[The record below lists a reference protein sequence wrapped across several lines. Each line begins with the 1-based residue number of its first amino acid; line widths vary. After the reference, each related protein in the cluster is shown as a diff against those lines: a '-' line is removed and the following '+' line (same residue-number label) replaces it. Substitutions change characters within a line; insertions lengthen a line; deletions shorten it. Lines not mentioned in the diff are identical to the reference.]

1 MPGGWRV
8 ERMAEMWVNM
18 GPQHPSTHG
27 LWDLLVRVDGE
38 TIQEA
43 VTKIGY
49 LHRGVEKIAENRT
62 IEKFLPLNDRLCY
75 VANSSWTTLFVMTVE
90 ELLEVTPPERAQY
103 IRVVLLELQRI
114 ASHLVWLGAYCSDMG
129 LLTMLLWAWRD
140 RELVLDLLQFL
151 TGARIM
157 HNFPRVGGVRN
168 DLPPTFK
175 ERALKVMDYLDERT
189 KEYEMICS
197 SSELFRMRTEGIGV
211 LPLEKAKDLGCTGPV
226 LRASGLAQDV
236 RKDDPYLVYERL
248 DFKVPVGKR
257 GDAWDRYTVRL
268 EEIRQ
273 SASLVRQALDK
284 MPEGD
289 FIIPNFKMPKAL
301 PARAVYRR
309 AEDPRGEGA
318 MYLVGDGKTN
328 RPYRLKIRSPTFVHL
343 LSIPYYIKGAKIS
356 DAPVIMGGADPCMA
370 EVDR

>member
-1 MPGGWRV
+1 MT
-8 ERMAEMWVNM
+8 EMWLNM

-38 TIQEA
+38 TIKEA

-75 VANSSWTTLFVMTVE
+75 VANSSWTTLFVMSVE
-90 ELLEVTPPERAQY
+90 ELLEVVPPERAQY
-103 IRVVLLELQRI
+103 IRVILLELQRI

-129 LLTMLLWAWRD
+129 LLTMILWAWRD
-140 RELVLDLLQFL
+140 REMMLDLFQLL
-151 TGARIM
+151 TGARVT
-157 HNFPRVGGVRN
+157 HNFPRVGGVKN

-175 ERALKVMDYLDERT
+175 ERTLKAMDYMDDRFR
-189 KEYEMICS
+189 EYDMICGQ
-197 SSELFRMRTEGIGV
+197 SELFVMRTKGIGV
-211 LPLEKAKDLGCTGPV
+211 LGLEQAKSLGCTGPV
-226 LRASGLAQDV
+226 IRASGMEQDV
-236 RKDDPYLVYERL
+236 RKEDPYLCYEKF
-248 DFKVPVGKR
+248 DFKVPTGSN

-268 EEIRQ
+268 EEMRQ
-273 SASLVRQALDK
+273 SVSLIRQALEK

-289 FIIPNFKMPKAL
+289 YMIPNFKMPKVL
-301 PARAVYRR
+301 PAKAAYRR

-318 MYLVGDGKTN
+318 MYIVGDGKTN
-328 RPYRLKIRSPTFVHL
+328 RPYRLKIRSPTYVHL
-343 LSIPYYIKGAKIS
+343 LAIPHYIKGARIS
-356 DAPVIMGGADPCMA
+356 DVPVIMGGADPCMA

>member
-1 MPGGWRV
+1 MT
-8 ERMAEMWVNM
+8 EMWLNM

-38 TIQEA
+38 TIKEA
-43 VTKIGY
+43 KTKIGY

-62 IEKFLPLNDRLCY
+62 IEKFLPINDRLCY
-75 VANSSWTTLFVMTVE
+75 IANSSWTTLFVMSVE

-129 LLTMLLWAWRD
+129 LLTMILWGWRD
-140 RELVLDLLQFL
+140 REPIMDLFQFL
-151 TGARIM
+151 TGARVT

-168 DLPPTFK
+168 DMPPTFK
-175 ERALKVMDYLDERT
+175 ERTLKVMDYLDERF
-189 KEYEMICS
+189 KEYDQICTNN
-197 SSELFRMRTEGIGV
+197 EVFQMRTKGIGV
-211 LPLEKAKDLGCTGPV
+211 LSLEKAIALGSTGPM
-226 LRASGLAQDV
+226 LRASGLEQDI
-236 RKDDPYLVYERL
+236 RKEAPYLGYEKF
-248 DFKVPVGKR
+248 DFKVPTGKN

-268 EEIRQ
+268 EEMRQ
-273 SASLVRQALDK
+273 SVSIVRQALAR

-289 FIIPNFKMPKAL
+289 YILPNFKMPKVL
-301 PARAVYRR
+301 PDRAVYTR

-318 MYLVGDGKTN
+318 IYLVGDGKTN
-328 RPYRLKIRSPTFVHL
+328 RPYRLKIRSPTYIHL
-343 LSIPYYIKGAKIS
+343 LGIPHYIQGARIS
-356 DAPVIMGGADPCMA
+356 DVPVFMGGADPCMA

>member
-1 MPGGWRV
+1 MTD
-8 ERMAEMWVNM
+8 MWLNM

-38 TIQEA
+38 TIREA

-75 VANSSWTTLFVMTVE
+75 VANSSWTTLFAMTVE

-114 ASHLVWLGAYCSDMG
+114 ASHLVWLGAYCSDIG
-129 LLTMLLWAWRD
+129 LLTMILWAWRD
-140 RELVLDLLQFL
+140 RELILDLLQFL

-175 ERALKVMDYLDERT
+175 DRAIRAMDYIDERT
-189 KEYEMICS
+189 RDYEMMCS
-197 SSELFRMRTEGIGV
+197 QSELFVMRTRGIGV
-211 LPLEKAKDLGCTGPV
+211 LPLEMAKSLGCTGPV
-226 LRASGLAQDV
+226 LRASGLEQDV
-236 RKDDPYLVYERL
+236 RREDPYLVYDRL
-248 DFKVPVGKR
+248 SFRVPTGER

-273 SASLVRQALDK
+273 SASLVKQALEA
-284 MPEGD
+284 MPEGE
-289 FIIPNFKMPKAL
+289 IMAPGFKMPKVL

-328 RPYRLKIRSPTFVHL
+328 RPYRLKIRSPTYVHL
-343 LSIPYYIKGAKIS
+343 LAIPHYIKGSKIS

>member
-1 MPGGWRV
+1 MTQ
-8 ERMAEMWVNM
+8 MWINM

-38 TIQEA
+38 TIMEA
-43 VTKIGY
+43 QTKIGY

-75 VANSSWTTLFVMTVE
+75 VANSSWTTLFTMAVE
-90 ELLEVTPPERAQY
+90 DLLEVTPPERAQY
-103 IRVVLLELQRI
+103 IRVVVLELQRI
-114 ASHLVWLGAYCSDMG
+114 ASHLVWLGAYGADMG
-129 LLTMLLWAWRD
+129 LLTMILWGWRD
-140 RELVLDLLQFL
+140 REIILDLFSLL

-175 ERALKVMDYLDERT
+175 DRALKAMDYMDQRIP
-189 KEYEMICS
+189 EYEDLCGR
-197 SSELFRMRTEGIGV
+197 SELFAMRTRGIGV
-211 LPLEKAKDLGCTGPV
+211 LPLEKAISLGCTGPM
-226 LRASGLAQDV
+226 LRASGLEQDV
-236 RKDDPYLVYERL
+236 RKEEPYLVYDRL
-248 DFKVPVGKR
+248 DFNVPTGQN
-257 GDAWDRYTVRL
+257 GDGWDRYTVRL

-273 SASLVRQALDK
+273 SASLVRQALNN

-289 FIIPNFKMPKAL
+289 VMAPGFKMPKVL
-301 PARAVYRR
+301 PAKTIYRR

-318 MYLVGDGKTN
+318 IYLVGDGKTN
-328 RPYRLKIRSPTFVHL
+328 RPYRLKIRSPTYVHL
-343 LSIPYYIKGAKIS
+343 LAIPFYIKGARMS
-356 DAPVIMGGADPCMA
+356 DVPVIMGGADPCMA

>member
-1 MPGGWRV
+1 MTQ
-8 ERMAEMWVNM
+8 MWLNM
-18 GPQHPSTHG
+18 GPQHPATHG

-38 TIQEA
+38 QIKEA

-75 VANSSWTTLFVMTVE
+75 VANSSWTTLFVGSVE
-90 ELLEVTPPERAQY
+90 ELIEVVPPERAQY
-103 IRVVLLELQRI
+103 IRVIVLELQRI

-129 LLTMLLWAWRD
+129 LLTMILWAWRD
-140 RELVLDLLQFL
+140 RELMLDLFQFL

-175 ERALKVMDYLDERT
+175 ERALKAMDYMDERVR
-189 KEYEMICS
+189 EYEMICGKN
-197 SSELFRMRTEGIGV
+197 ELFVMRTKGIGV
-211 LPLEKAKDLGCTGPV
+211 LPLEKAIALGSTGPM
-226 LRASGLAQDV
+226 LRASGMEQDV
-236 RKDDPYLVYERL
+236 RKDDPYLVYDRL
-248 DFKVPVGKR
+248 DFKVPVGEN
-257 GDAWDRYTVRL
+257 GDGWDRYTVRL

-273 SASLVRQALDK
+273 SVSLVRQCLHK

-289 FIIPNFKMPKAL
+289 VMVPGFKMPKVL
-301 PARAVYRR
+301 PARSVYRR

-318 MYLVGDGKTN
+318 VYIVGDGKTN
-328 RPYRLKIRSPTFVHL
+328 RPYRLKIRSPTYIHL
-343 LSIPYYIKGAKIS
+343 LGIPHYIVGSRVS
-356 DAPVIMGGADPCMA
+356 DVPIIMGGADPCMA